1 VNGINRRFIIKTG
14 KESSLRRDY
23 SVVYITYM
31 VTNGLITVSN
41 SLRVFDYEFRH
52 VFTEDEKKGLSTMVE
67 KMVSDVEE
75 RFRVAVEAL
84 GFLKEIADKRGAS
97 FEAEIKVSEND

>member
-1 VNGINRRFIIKTG
+1 MNGINRRFIIKTG
-14 KESSLRRDY
+14 KESSLHHDY

-31 VTNGLITVSN
+31 VTDGLITVSN
-41 SLRVFDYEFRH
+41 SLRVVDYEFRH
-52 VFTEDEKKGLSTMVE
+52 VFTEDEKKGISTMVE

-84 GFLKEIADKRGAS
+84 GFLKEIADKHSAS
-97 FEAEIKVSEND
+97 FEAEIKVLEND

>member
-1 VNGINRRFIIKTG
+1 VNEINRRLIVKTG
-14 KESSLRRDY
+14 KESSLHRDY

-41 SLRVFDYEFRH
+41 SLRVVDYEFRH
-52 VFTEDEKKGLSTMVE
+52 VFTEDEKKGISTMVE

-84 GFLKEIADKRGAS
+84 AFLKEIADKQGAS
-97 FEAEIKVSEND
+97 FEAEIKVLEND

>member
-1 VNGINRRFIIKTG
+1 MNGINRRFIIKTG
-14 KESSLRRDY
+14 KESSLHRDY
-23 SVVYITYM
+23 PVVYVTYM

-41 SLRVFDYEFRH
+41 SARITDYKFKH
-52 VFTEDEKKGLSTMVE
+52 VFTEDEKKGISTMVE

-84 GFLKEIADKRGAS
+84 GFLKEIADKQGAS

>member
-1 VNGINRRFIIKTG
+1 VNEINRRLIVKTG
-14 KESSLRRDY
+14 KERSLHRDY

-41 SLRVFDYEFRH
+41 SVRIFDYEFRH
-52 VFTEDEKKGLSTMVE
+52 VFTEDEKKGISTMVE
-67 KMVSDVEE
+67 KMVSEVEE

-84 GFLKEIADKRGAS
+84 GFLKEIADKQGAS
-97 FEAEIKVSEND
+97 FEAEIKVLEND